1 MKHCALY
8 ISLIWSVLLCW
19 GCLSSND
26 NSAGSVVLNT
36 DIGYSP
42 THASGFEILANSDGS
57 TTIRVTQP
65 WQGAVAEEQTLVIFA
80 NEASARGYEGQH
92 IVGPAERVVC
102 MSTSYVAMLDAL
114 NEVDA
119 VVGVSGKEY
128 VMNSAVA
135 NNDAVRDVGYDTN
148 LDYETLSMLDPDI
161 VLMYGVTGENSAVTA
176 KLRELGIPYLYL
188 GDYVEESPLG
198 KAEWLVCV
206 AEIVGCREQGVAHF
220 SDIVERYNALRS
232 SLSED
237 PVRPKVMVN
246 LPYQDVWYM
255 PSDSSYMVQ
264 LIENAGG
271 EYIYKG
277 RNTST
282 ASVGISLEEAYHLVR
297 KSDIWLNV
305 GQCTSMQALGE
316 AAPHFMECEVV
327 KQGRV
332 YNNNRRRSPAG
343 GSDFW
348 ESAIVNPDVVLQD
361 LVTIM
366 KGGEEELYYHHCLAS
381 VVEPFVADAS
391 KTGTVAVE
399 DDSSVDGH
407 STSVWAYMLLIM
419 LTLAVLYAVVAVIRG
434 MAWRHSILVVAL
446 VLLLIILVVVDLLVG
461 SSSIPLS
468 DVWAALTGGDTMAEY
483 AVIVNKLRLPK
494 VIVAIVAGMALAA
507 SGLQMQTLFRN
518 PLAGPYVL
526 GINAGASLG
535 VALFTLAM
543 PMMGAMAG
551 SWLAD
556 IGVTAMAW
564 IGSAM
569 ILLLMMVVSRKIKNI
584 NVILIMGMMLG
595 SAISAMVGI
604 LQYLGT
610 DESLKTFVVWTMG
623 SLSTVTVDDLA
634 ILVPTVVVGLV
645 LAVVAS
651 KALNML
657 LLGESY
663 ARTMGLNIKLSRA
676 IIFLSTTLLAGTV
689 TAYCGPI
696 GFIGLAM
703 PHLARMTFR
712 TANHNILMPAT
723 MLWGAISMLLCCVVC
738 DVVAHSGIMLPV
750 NTITSLLGVPIII
763 IVIFR
768 NRNRQ

>member
-1 MKHCALY
+1 MV
-8 ISLIWSVLLCW
+8 ILLCV
-19 GCLSSND
+19 GCVMPNRR
-26 NSAGSVVLNT
+26 SAEELIRSA
-36 DIGYSP
+36 DILYSP
-42 THASGFEILANSDGS
+42 DYASGFEILGDENGNRI
-57 TTIRVTQP
+57 IRVTRP
-65 WQGAVAEEQTLVIFA
+65 WQGANVEEQHLVIFA
-80 NEASARGYEGQH
+80 DEEQAEGYDGEY

-102 MSTSYVAMLDAL
+102 MSTSYIAMLDAL
-114 NEVDA
+114 CEVDA
-119 VVGVSGKEY
+119 VVGVSGKQY
-128 VMNSAVA
+128 VMNTTVV
-135 NNDAVRDVGYDTN
+135 NNLAVRDVGYDSN
-148 LDYETLSMLDPDI
+148 LDYETLSMLSPDI
-161 VLMYGVTGENSAVTA
+161 VLMYGVTAENSAVTA

-206 AEIVGCREQGVAHF
+206 AEIMGCRERGIARF
-220 SDIVERYNALRS
+220 NDIVERYNTIRS
-232 SLSED
+232 SLPHD
-237 PVRPKVMVN
+237 AQRPKVMVN

-255 PSDSSYMVQ
+255 PSDNSYMVQ
-264 LIENAGG
+264 LIEDAGG
-271 EYIYKG
+271 DYIYKG
-277 RNTST
+277 RNATT
-282 ASVGISLEEAYHLVR
+282 ASVGISLEEAYHLV
-297 KSDIWLNV
+297 SEADIWLNV
-305 GQCTSMQALGE
+305 GQCSTMSSLKE
-316 AAPHFMECEVV
+316 AAPHFMECNVV

-332 YNNNRRRSPAG
+332 YNNNRRCSAAG

-348 ESAIVNPDVVLQD
+348 ESAIVNPDVVLKD
-361 LVTIM
+361 LVAIIS
-366 KGGEEELYYHHCLAS
+366 GDGSDLYYHHCLGGDVA
-381 VVEPFVADAS
+381 PFVSDEDSHSEEIKSSTKSS
-391 KTGTVAVE
+391 KAI
-399 DDSSVDGH
+399 DSSSLWGII
-407 STSVWAYMLLIM
+407 LLVI
-419 LTLAVLYAVVAVIRG
+419 LAVWVAYAIMSIARGVALRYT
-434 MAWRHSILVVAL
+434 ILIVAL
-446 VLLLIILVVVDLLVG
+446 VVLLILLVVVDLLIG
-461 SSSIPLS
+461 SSSIPFA
-468 DVWAALTGGDTMAEY
+468 DVWAALSGGDTMAEY
-483 AVIVNKLRLPK
+483 SVIVNKLRLPK
-494 VIVAIVAGMALAA
+494 VVVAIVVGMALSA

-543 PMMGAMAG
+543 PMMGTIAG

-556 IGVTAMAW
+556 MGVTAMAW

-595 SAISAMVGI
+595 SAISAVVGI

-623 SLSTVTVDDLA
+623 SLSTVTVEDLT

-651 KALNML
+651 KSLNML

-663 ARTMGLNIKLSRA
+663 ARTMGLNIRLSRA

-738 DVVAHSGIMLPV
+738 DLVAHSGIMLPV

>member
-1 MKHCALY
+1 MRSAD
-8 ISLIWSVLLCW
+8 VL
-19 GCLSSND
+19 
-26 NSAGSVVLNT
+26 
-36 DIGYSP
+36 YSP
-42 THASGFEILANSDGS
+42 YYASGFEILGDENGNRI
-57 TTIRVTQP
+57 IRVTRP
-65 WQGAVAEEQTLVIFA
+65 WQGANVEEQHLVIFA
-80 NEASARGYEGQH
+80 DEGQAEGYDGEY

-102 MSTSYVAMLDAL
+102 MSTSHIAMLDAL
-114 NEVDA
+114 HEVDA
-119 VVGVSGKEY
+119 AVGVSGKQY
-128 VMNSAVA
+128 VMNTTVA
-135 NNDAVRDVGYDTN
+135 NNPAVRDVGYDSN
-148 LDYETLSMLDPDI
+148 LDYETLSMLSPDI
-161 VLMYGVTGENSAVTA
+161 VLMYGVTAENSAVTA

-206 AEIVGCREQGVAHF
+206 AEIMGCRERGIARF
-220 SDIVERYNALRS
+220 NDIVERYNTIRS
-232 SLSED
+232 SLPHD
-237 PVRPKVMVN
+237 AQRPKVMVN

-255 PSDSSYMVQ
+255 PSDNSYIVQ
-264 LIENAGG
+264 LIEDAGG
-271 EYIYKG
+271 DYIYKG
-277 RNTST
+277 KNTTT
-282 ASVGISLEEAYHLVR
+282 ASVGISLEEAFHLV
-297 KSDIWLNV
+297 SGADIWLNV
-305 GQCTSMQALGE
+305 GQCSTMGSLKE
-316 AAPHFMECEVV
+316 AAPHFMECNVV
-327 KQGRV
+327 QQGRV
-332 YNNNRRRSPAG
+332 YNNNRRCSAAG

-348 ESAIVNPDVVLQD
+348 ESAIVNPDVVLKD
-361 LVTIM
+361 LVAIIS
-366 KGGEEELYYHHCLAS
+366 GDGSDLYYHHCLGGDVAPFAS
-381 VVEPFVADAS
+381 DVGSHSEEIKSPTKSS
-391 KTGTVAVE
+391 KAI
-399 DDSSVDGH
+399 DSSSLWGIILLVILA
-407 STSVWAYMLLIM
+407 VWVAYAIMSRARGVAWRYTILIVALVVLLI
-419 LTLAVLYAVVAVIRG
+419 L
-434 MAWRHSILVVAL
+434 LVVAD
-446 VLLLIILVVVDLLVG
+446 LLIG
-461 SSSIPLS
+461 SSSIPFA
-468 DVWAALTGGDTMAEY
+468 DVWAALSGGDTMAEY
-483 AVIVNKLRLPK
+483 SVIVNKLRLPK
-494 VIVAIVAGMALAA
+494 VIVAIVAGMALSA

-543 PMMGAMAG
+543 PMMGAIAG

-556 IGVTAMAW
+556 MGVTAMAW

-595 SAISAMVGI
+595 SAISAVVGI

-623 SLSTVTVDDLA
+623 SLSTVTVEDLT

-651 KALNML
+651 KSLNML

-663 ARTMGLNIKLSRA
+663 ARTMGLNIRLSRA

-738 DVVAHSGIMLPV
+738 DLVAHSGIMLPV